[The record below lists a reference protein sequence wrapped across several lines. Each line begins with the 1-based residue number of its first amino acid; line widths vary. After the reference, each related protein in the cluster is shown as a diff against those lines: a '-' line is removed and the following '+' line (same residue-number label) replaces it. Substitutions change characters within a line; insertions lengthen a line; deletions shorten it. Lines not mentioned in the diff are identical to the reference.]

1 MKKQCNL
8 CGLREDLKDLV
19 SKNKTWCLV
28 HDKEVDNK
36 FQNCKYWHPDT
47 ASIRRQK
54 VQIANDIKRRIK
66 PKTEQNKKGIS
77 IKMETTLSS
86 KKIWEE
92 IQRDYGIS
100 KRAFGMKFNFVT
112 DPFKR
117 KIIFRDVEHA
127 YILANN
133 AFSKP
138 AVILAGGVI
147 EELLRL
153 YLNYKGIKPTK
164 NTFNFYIQACE
175 KNGLL
180 KSGINRLSDSVRHFR
195 NIVHIENE
203 KSSQTTIKKVTAK
216 GAVTSIFTIA
226 NDF

>member
-1 MKKQCNL
+1 MNKQCNL
-8 CGLREDLKDLV
+8 CGLREDLTDLV

-28 HDKEVDNK
+28 YDKEVDNK
-36 FQNCKYWHPDT
+36 FQNCKHWHPDSP
-47 ASIRRQK
+47 SIRGQK
-54 VQIANDIKRRIK
+54 VQIANDIKRGIK
-66 PKTEQNKKGIS
+66 SKAEQNKEGIYS
-77 IKMETTLSS
+77 KMGSTLSS

-92 IQRDYGIS
+92 IERDYGIS
-100 KRAFGMKFNFVT
+100 KRAFGMKFNFIP

-117 KIIFRDVEHA
+117 NIIFRDVEHA

-133 AFSKP
+133 GFSKP

-153 YLNYKGIKPTK
+153 YLKQKGIKPAK
-164 NTFNFYIQACE
+164 NNFDSYIQACE
-175 KNGLL
+175 NNGLL
-180 KSGINRLSDSVRHFR
+180 KSGINRLSDSVRYFR
-195 NIVHIENE
+195 NIVHLEKE

>member
-8 CGLREDLKDLV
+8 CGLREDLKDLG
-19 SKNKTWCLV
+19 SKNKSWCLV
-28 HDKEVDNK
+28 YDKEVDNK
-36 FQNCKYWHPDT
+36 FQNCEHWRPDGS
-47 ASIRRQK
+47 SIRGQK
-54 VQIANDIKRRIK
+54 VQIANDIKRSIK
-66 PKTEQNKKGIS
+66 PTTEKNKAGIDS
-77 IKMETTLSS
+77 KMEITLSS

-133 AFSKP
+133 GFSKP

-153 YLNYKGIKPTK
+153 YLNYKGIKHTK
-164 NTFNFYIQACE
+164 KNFDSYIQACE

-180 KSGINRLSDSVRHFR
+180 KTGISRLSDSVRHFR
-195 NIVHIENE
+195 NIVHLE
-203 KSSQTTIKKVTAK
+203 KEQYSQNTIKKVTAK
-216 GAVTSIFTIA
+216 GAVTSIFIIA